1 MYVPGRVGVADPEPD
16 LLPPCGEL
24 LPPLP
29 PPDPDPPETLTGPGQ
44 TITETI
50 NITQWVQ
57 QSIYDW
63 GPACQWYAC
72 RGEYAATGNSYCP
85 VGPVNLNEYPI

>member
-29 PPDPDPPETLTGPGQ
+29 PPDPDPPSDILAPNPVPLPPLDMLVPL
-44 TITETI
+44 ITT
-50 NITQWVQ
+50 
-57 QSIYDW
+57 
-63 GPACQWYAC
+63 
-72 RGEYAATGNSYCP
+72 RGGEKIMSLILMRNKMRS
-85 VGPVNLNEYPI
+85 VI

>member
-29 PPDPDPPETLTGPGQ
+29 PPDPEPPSDILALNPVPLLALDILEPL
-44 TITETI
+44 ITKRGGR
-50 NITQWVQ
+50 
-57 QSIYDW
+57 SIMKW
-63 GPACQWYAC
+63 
-72 RGEYAATGNSYCP
+72 EY
-85 VGPVNLNEYPI
+85 I